1 MDSVYERRVWTLV
14 YVCLGVIEGGTA
26 AVLVRS
32 LFGTA
37 VPPLMVDLVLAVVS
51 AAPAW
56 ANLVSLIYARRAQGR
71 PKIQF
76 LRPLLL
82 AMAVCV
88 AALALLPGGGA
99 GLVAFLVL
107 YTAARLLW
115 AGIDTV
121 RSVVW
126 SVNYPRRLRAR
137 VTGRIMVNGS
147 IALAGSGL
155 LLGWLLDHGNVAYR
169 LAILAAAAC
178 GAAGAVAIRRFRVR
192 QEQRLLAAE
201 TERLQAGARFDLAG
215 VRELLARDAR
225 YRRYMV
231 AMSTFGAGNLMI
243 TPLMVV
249 CLDDV
254 LQASE
259 LVQVAVTAALP
270 IIVMPLCL
278 QPWAAFLD
286 RHHVVVY
293 RSVHA
298 WIAVAGSILLALA
311 VLLHVL
317 WLVWPGAVLMG
328 ISLAAGSLGWSLGHN
343 DFAPRGEETRYMA
356 LHVTLTGLRGLVAPT
371 FAVLAYHG
379 LRRLGAGL
387 ETGSMLLPVVIIAL
401 GAWQFTAMRG
411 DVADPPGGRVPGTRG
426 GGDSGTMGR

>member
-1 MDSVYERRVWTLV
+1 MDSVFERRVWTLV
-14 YVCLGVIEGGTA
+14 YVCLGIIEGGTA
-26 AVLVRS
+26 AVMVRS
-32 LFGTA
+32 LFGSA
-37 VPPLMVDLVLAVVS
+37 VPPLAVDLVLAVVS

-56 ANLVSLIYARRAQGR
+56 ANLVSLAYARQAQGR
-71 PKIQF
+71 PKVQF

-82 AMAVCV
+82 AMALCV
-88 AALALLPGGGA
+88 AALALLPGGGV

-115 AGIDTV
+115 AGVDTV
-121 RSVVW
+121 RSVIW

-147 IALAGSGL
+147 IALAASGL
-155 LLGWLLDHGNVAYR
+155 LLGWLLEHDNAAYR

-178 GAAGAVAIRRFRVR
+178 GVAGGAAIRRFRVR
-192 QEQRLLAAE
+192 QEPRLLAAE
-201 TERLQAGARFDLAG
+201 NERLHAGARFDLGG

-225 YRRYMV
+225 YRRYMM
-231 AMSTFGAGNLMI
+231 AMSTFGAGNLML

-254 LQASE
+254 LHASE

-270 IIVMPLCL
+270 IVMMPLCL

-286 RHHVVVY
+286 RHHVIVY

-298 WIAVAGSILLALA
+298 WIAVAGSMVLALA
-311 VLLHVL
+311 VLQHTL
-317 WLVWPGAVLMG
+317 WLVWPGALLMG

-356 LHVTLTGLRGLVAPT
+356 LHVTLTGMRGLVAPP
-371 FAVLAYHG
+371 AAILAYYG

-387 ETGSMLLPVVIIAL
+387 EGWSMVLPVAL
-401 GAWQFTAMRG
+401 ILAGAWQFTSMRR
-411 DVADPPGGRVPGTRG
+411 DHAPAVARPGG
-426 GGDSGTMGR
+426 

>member
-1 MDSVYERRVWTLV
+1 MDSVFERRVWTLV
-14 YVCLGVIEGGTA
+14 YVCLGIIEGGTA
-26 AVLVRS
+26 AVMVRS
-32 LFGTA
+32 LFGSA

-56 ANLVSLIYARRAQGR
+56 ANLVSLVYARHAQGR
-71 PKIQF
+71 PKVQF

-115 AGIDTV
+115 AGVDTV
-121 RSVVW
+121 RSVIW

-137 VTGRIMVNGS
+137 VTGRIMMNGS
-147 IALAGSGL
+147 IALAASGL
-155 LLGWLLDHGNVAYR
+155 LLGWLLEHDSAAYR
-169 LAILAAAAC
+169 VAILVAAAC
-178 GAAGAVAIRRFRVR
+178 GVAGGAAIRRFRVR

-201 TERLQAGARFDLAG
+201 TERLHAGARFDLAG

-225 YRRYMV
+225 YRRYMM
-231 AMSTFGAGNLMI
+231 AMSTFGAGNLML

-254 LQASE
+254 LHASE

-270 IIVMPLCL
+270 IVMMPLCL

-286 RHHVVVY
+286 RHHVIVF

-298 WIAVAGSILLALA
+298 WIAVAGSMLLALA
-311 VLLHVL
+311 VLLHAL
-317 WLVWPGAVLMG
+317 WLVWPGALLMG

-356 LHVTLTGLRGLVAPT
+356 LHVTLTGLRGLVAPP
-371 FAVLAYHG
+371 AAILAYYG
-379 LRRLGAGL
+379 LRRLGPGL
-387 ETGSMLLPVVIIAL
+387 EGWSMVLPVGLIGW
-401 GAWQFTAMRG
+401 GAWQFTSMRR
-411 DVADPPGGRVPGTRG
+411 DDW
-426 GGDSGTMGR
+426 GTMGR